1 MLCLGCGTD
10 LPCTEDRRALDN
22 LDNSDCRN
30 VVKVWKSFVLDSAIG
45 VDLTTVNDIL
55 NGSDKRRVP
64 KMCRKC
70 FLAYKKYSN
79 TYDVLQDNL
88 QKAVAALD
96 LIQASSSTTPPLPK
110 KPRVH
115 MSLPSTGSSS
125 KSPDV
130 VVCLK

>member
-10 LPCTEDRRALDN
+10 LTSKVTDRRALDN
-22 LDNSDCRN
+22 PDNSDAAD
-30 VVKVWKSFVLDSAIG
+30 VVKVWKSFVLDDAVG
-45 VDLTTVNDIL
+45 VDVDAVGAIF

-79 TYDVLQDNL
+79 SHDVLQDNL

-96 LIQASSSTTPPLPK
+96 LFPASTSTPLAP
-110 KPRVH
+110 
-115 MSLPSTGSSS
+115 SSS
-125 KSPDV
+125 KRPRVDTSFSS
-130 VVCLK
+130 KAQA